1 MPIMVLLE
9 SGLKN
14 LKMNTYR
21 RRKNEEE
28 NILNT

>member
-1 MPIMVLLE
+1 MPITVLLE

-21 RRKNEEE
+21 RRKNEED
-28 NILNT
+28 ILNT